1 MLWLKD
7 YMKCFQGWE
16 LKLSQRE
23 KFLTLYTHFGY
34 FFLHVL
40 LIYLFYFVVLSMYC
54 RHDYEYEVEPEKQG
68 FSIHG
73 VYDPKITVLCLRSTL
88 LLSNKIATLHNIDR

>member
-1 MLWLKD
+1 
-7 YMKCFQGWE
+7 MKCFQDWE

-34 FFLHVL
+34 LFIRVL
-40 LIYLFYFVVLSMYC
+40 LIYLFYFVVLSMHC

-73 VYDPKITVLCLRSTL
+73 VCDPKITVLRLTRTFCLLIISPPT
-88 LLSNKIATLHNIDR
+88 K